1 MTTSTS
7 PSGVFLDR
15 NITSPIGS
23 SIIAGFYQG
32 RKKNAKKW
40 SSVETHSGALNG
52 TAKVD
57 GKTYFRVNFTT
68 SVKYK
73 IMFFY
78 TARHRLW
85 GGANVAVNDAGL
97 KDEKDDIRL
106 GHSLQVIESG
116 ATPLTTDAII
126 CFWFWV
132 LLPVLYFQKLKEY
145 ELYNLNLEDFFGN
158 TEVHTRHNF
167 V

>member
-1 MTTSTS
+1 MVEFDNGNKESGIRYDNVNFTV
-7 PSGVFLDR
+7 GVFLDR

-116 ATPLTTDAII
+116 ATPLTTG
-126 CFWFWV
+126 CYYMLLV
-132 LLPVLYFQKLKEY
+132 LGLVARFVLPGLSL
-145 ELYNLNLEDFFGN
+145 
-158 TEVHTRHNF
+158 
-167 V
+167 